1 MSLEERVYS
10 ILVVSSSEKFNHEI
24 SQMLKASLY
33 APVSFAD
40 SISAARRLY
49 AQKAY
54 DFIVIN
60 SPLPDD
66 LGSSFAIDCSDK
78 AFTLVLQLIK
88 SDFYDDVC
96 DKVSPYGVFTLP
108 KPVTKQSMLNVLSWM
123 RTAKIRLLK
132 VEKKA
137 ASVEDKM
144 QEIRLVNKA
153 KWLLIS
159 KENMD
164 EAVAHRTIEKAA
176 MDRCVAKRLIAE
188 EIIRKYS

>member
-33 APVSFAD
+33 SPVSFAD
-40 SISAARRLY
+40 SVSAARRLY
-49 AQKAY
+49 SQKQY
-54 DFIVIN
+54 DFIIIN
-60 SPLPDD
+60 SPLPDEE
-66 LGSSFAIDCSDK
+66 GSSLAIDCSES
-78 AFTLVLQLIK
+78 AFSLVLQLIK

-108 KPVTKQSMLNVLSWM
+108 KPITKQSMLNALSWM
-123 RTAKIRLLK
+123 RTAKIRLSK

-144 QEIRLVNKA
+144 REIRLVNKA